1 MTDARFL
8 QIHWLASYP
17 GTLLNR
23 DDAGLAKRLPFGGA
37 TRARVSS
44 QSLKR
49 HWRFAGADSLE
60 RARSNRWAL
69 QNLELPMS
77 VRTKRAV
84 EDRIIPR
91 AQELRPNAPD
101 DVTEAVT
108 NTLLRRVYGDKA
120 EDPKKRQALYLG
132 EPEIEFLAGF
142 AAKALAAPNTEIAT
156 ELLEGKFV
164 VERQIMPDARRS
176 CPASDDMVEAVTNTL
191 LKQLYRTVDPNK
203 RKPIYCGEPEIA
215 ILTELATEALGKTQ
229 ANEAIKFLQDNIKNR
244 LPDQNENLKTL
255 LKNGAGL
262 GAALFG
268 RMVTSD
274 PAANTDAAIH
284 VAHAMTVHAM
294 ERDLDFMTVVDDLKS
309 REEGDDAGAAG
320 VFDMELTSGLYYG
333 YVVVD
338 IGLLADN
345 MAGDREVA
353 ARVVEHLV
361 HLIAEVSPGAK
372 KGSTAPYAWAEWM
385 LVEAGGRQPRT
396 LANAFRDPVDLRS
409 NCLLGTTVER
419 LDAHLSAL
427 DAAYGAGELRRQMAT
442 DPEAGLDKMER
453 IPLDALAAWAAG
465 VVRTGEAA

>member
-37 TRARVSS
+37 ARARVSS

-49 HWRFAGADSLE
+49 HWRLAGTDTLE
-60 RARSNRWAL
+60 RANANRWAL
-69 QNLELPMS
+69 QNLEQPMG
-77 VRTKRAV
+77 VRTKLAV
-84 EDRIIPR
+84 ENLIIPR
-91 AQELRPNAPD
+91 ARELQPNASG

-108 NTLLRRVYGDKA
+108 NALLRRVYGDKA

-132 EPEIEFLAGF
+132 EPELEFLAGF
-142 AAKALAAPNTEIAT
+142 AAKALAAPNTE
-156 ELLEGKFV
+156 LLEGKFV
-164 VERQIMPDARRS
+164 VERRIMPDARKTHS
-176 CPASDDMVEAVTNTL
+176 ASNDMTKAVTNTL
-191 LKQLYRTVDPNK
+191 LKQLYGAIDPK
-203 RKPIYCGEPEIA
+203 KHHEPIYYEESEIA
-215 ILTELATEALGKTQ
+215 TLTELATEALRKTD
-229 ANEAIKFLQDNIKNR
+229 AKEATKFLQDNIKNR

-274 PAANTDAAIH
+274 LLANTDAAIH

-294 ERDLDFMTVVDDLKS
+294 ERDLDFITVVDELKS

-320 VFDMELTSGLYYG
+320 IFDMELTSGLYYG

-338 IGLLADN
+338 IGLLAGN
-345 MAGDREVA
+345 LTEDREIA
-353 ARVVEHLV
+353 AKVVEHLV

-385 LVEAGGRQPRT
+385 LVEAGDRQPRT
-396 LANAFRDPVDLRS
+396 LANAFRDPVPLRS
-409 NCLLGTTVER
+409 NRLLVTTVER
-419 LDAHLSAL
+419 LGAHLTEL
-427 DAAYGAGELRRQMAT
+427 DAAYGTGEARRQMAA
-442 DPEAGLDKMER
+442 DPKASLDGMER
-453 IPLDALAAWAAG
+453 TSLDTLAGWAAG
-465 VVRTGEAA
+465 VVRAGEAA